1 MNDTNGLYKKLTLLF
16 PDNIAK
22 LNKDNLPFHMM
33 NDRIMI
39 ITKATILDAWR
50 ENIGGELDDYIEFK
64 PPWEDIEKGANISRL
79 EFFETKIKRNLH
91 DHRYDQ
97 HDR

>member
-22 LNKDNLPFHMM
+22 LNKDNLLFHMM

-50 ENIGGELDDYIEFK
+50 ENIGGELEDYIELK
-64 PPWEDIEKGANISRL
+64 PTWEDIEKRAKVIMS
-79 EFFETKIKRNLH
+79 ECFETKRKRNL
-91 DHRYDQ
+91 YDQ
-97 HDR
+97 RYKQCDE